1 MAMVKVSWNLCFIQ
15 TAIEA
20 TSFVTE
26 VKAPRKCFVFRN
38 VLSVQCSVLLGSGLL
53 CDCFFGESRGN
64 GETAIL

>member
-15 TAIEA
+15 IAIEA

-26 VKAPRKCFVFRN
+26 VKAPRKYFVFRN

-53 CDCFFGESRGN
+53 CDCFFGESHGN